1 MATHNQVR
9 AVGFLK
15 NDPKILNEG
24 VEGAEKILF
33 MIRTLHREL
42 DGYHGMK
49 FQDLMVYY
57 DGTELMQ
64 RIKALSKFD
73 LIDIKGVF
81 NILSLSK
88 NSMCPGCGR
97 VNTKLNGTS
106 TFIYPISMTKLNAM
120 REAYEHDENLPERI
134 LETHFKEVSNQVL
147 IIGSVVNEPELLQ
160 VKNTPCCRYRLGV
173 DRKYYIK
180 SQGDLTADYPWV
192 YSYAQQAERD
202 YEHLKPGALIL
213 VDGFIQNRQVKSK
226 MICSQCGVEYL
237 YDDAATEMIPYAVEY
252 LAGHL
257 TDEEIALT
265 AGYKAG
271 KELREAEAAIFG

>member
-42 DGYHGMK
+42 DGFHGMK

-120 REAYEHDENLPERI
+120 REAYEHVRGKVI
-134 LETHFKEVSNQVL
+134 LQ
-147 IIGSVVNEPELLQ
+147 
-160 VKNTPCCRYRLGV
+160 
-173 DRKYYIK
+173 
-180 SQGDLTADYPWV
+180 SQGKEFFTW
-192 YSYAQQAERD
+192 
-202 YEHLKPGALIL
+202 H
-213 VDGFIQNRQVKSK
+213 
-226 MICSQCGVEYL
+226 
-237 YDDAATEMIPYAVEY
+237 
-252 LAGHL
+252 
-257 TDEEIALT
+257 
-265 AGYKAG
+265 G
-271 KELREAEAAIFG
+271 KDFFT